1 MHIHV
6 YKFDIIYSR
15 CPYHSTQKLKL
26 KIIYYVFSNSI
37 MALNLRKVESYRHPE
52 SSSLIAL
59 SYQSNK
65 YLYVS
70 LTKQ

>member
-1 MHIHV
+1 MSISFNSET
-6 YKFDIIYSR
+6 KTKNNLLCIQQF
-15 CPYHSTQKLKL
+15 YHG
-26 KIIYYVFSNSI
+26 
-37 MALNLRKVESYRHPE
+37 LNLRKVESYRHPE
-52 SSSLIAL
+52 SSNLIAL